1 MHAGRCLVAED
12 NQHRIVYIED
22 DQDMIDLVTT
32 VLARDNFEVIGV
44 SEGREGI
51 EKVRQIRPSV
61 ILLDLM
67 LPDIS
72 GWVVYQS
79 LKQEPDLSDIP
90 VIVVTARGAPIDKVL
105 GEHIAKVQAY
115 IVKPFGTQDLRS
127 SVKRVLGIA

>member
-1 MHAGRCLVAED
+1 MAKSDRHK
-12 NQHRIVYIED
+12 IVYIED
-22 DQDMIDLVTT
+22 DQDMIDLVTA
-32 VLARDNFEVIGV
+32 VLARDNFEVVGV
-44 SEGREGI
+44 KEGHEGI
-51 EKVRQIRPSV
+51 ERVRQVKPSV

-72 GWVVYQS
+72 GWAVYQS

-115 IVKPFGTQDLRS
+115 IVKPFGTQNLRN